1 MKFMLKFVEEE
12 ISMININEIY
22 NVFNMVYL

>member
-1 MKFMLKFVEEE
+1 MKFMLKFVEEK

>member
-1 MKFMLKFVEEE
+1 MKFMLKFVDEE